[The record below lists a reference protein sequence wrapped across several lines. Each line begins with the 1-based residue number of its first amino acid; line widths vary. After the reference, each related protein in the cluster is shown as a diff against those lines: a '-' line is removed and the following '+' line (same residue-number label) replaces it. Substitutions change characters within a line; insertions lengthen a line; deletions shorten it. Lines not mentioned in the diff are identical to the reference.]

1 MTAEQRK
8 IFEGKIN
15 KYFNS
20 TTVAST
26 TVKQVEEFN
35 SKPMQL
41 LSKSE
46 IQSLS
51 LEQILL
57 LTPIQKAEL
66 SEEQISWFNQE
77 QLATFKLESEQVENN
92 KLVSMSFWI
101 LPILPLCLVGGLIG
115 FIFKKI
121 RTNFKSNNNLER
133 NNANKSQELIN
144 INNEEEIL
152 IMDNIEL
159 QSVCDENIESLNN
172 EVDKWKQI
180 NSIDLS
186 DSH

>member
-1 MTAEQRK
+1 
-8 IFEGKIN
+8 
-15 KYFNS
+15 
-20 TTVAST
+20 
-26 TVKQVEEFN
+26 
-35 SKPMQL
+35 MQL

-51 LEQILL
+51 LDQILL

-77 QLATFKLESEQVENN
+77 QLSTFKLESEQIENN

-101 LPILPLCLVGGLIG
+101 LPIFSLCLVGGLIG

-159 QSVCDENIESLNN
+159 QSVCDENVENLNN

-180 NSIDLS
+180 NAIDLS
-186 DSH
+186 DYHSKLASANISRYSI

>member
-1 MTAEQRK
+1 
-8 IFEGKIN
+8 
-15 KYFNS
+15 
-20 TTVAST
+20 
-26 TVKQVEEFN
+26 
-35 SKPMQL
+35 MQL

-51 LEQILL
+51 LDQILL

-77 QLATFKLESEQVENN
+77 QLSTFKLESEQIENN

-101 LPILPLCLVGGLIG
+101 LPIFSLCLVGGLIG

-159 QSVCDENIESLNN
+159 QSVCDENVENLNN

-180 NSIDLS
+180 NAIDLS
-186 DSH
+186 DYHSKLASANISGYSI